1 MKLLTLS
8 FPGFHKMWV
17 MGYINKKD
25 KDWFSMAAITK
36 YHKQSDLKQQ
46 KCVFSEFWSLE
57 V

>member
-1 MKLLTLS
+1 MES
-8 FPGFHKMWV
+8 RQEMWV

>member
-17 MGYINKKD
+17 MSYINRND
-25 KDWFSMAAITK
+25 KDWFPMAITK
-36 YHKQSDLKQQ
+36 YHKQSNLKQQ
-46 KCVFSEFWSLE
+46 NCVFSEFWSLE